1 MLQLFLSEPASN
13 DNGDDIL
20 VEQRKSLLKELE
32 SVIWSLIS
40 SGHRSEARLW
50 LCDSLAG
57 ISSLTPHHKRELFV
71 ALLRYKTVKRQR
83 LAAQILQLLFEKL
96 PQIAGPIIAKKSYLL
111 EDFFKGNS
119 ERILQWFS
127 NFGGAGDLH
136 SKGAKALSKF
146 AFVNRDICW
155 EELEWRGK
163 HGQSPAMVAT
173 KPHYFLDLDVERTV
187 ENFLE
192 YVPEFWSSVEFSES
206 LKDGEILSIDTKFFI
221 EMFLDL
227 MYKDNSKEVWEVIDI
242 FLIEES
248 FSSLCHH
255 LLVVLEEQELSVFLD
270 LIPRYLNPRLETM
283 KFDNPSS
290 WLGIILSR
298 CHGSSSID
306 QLLLL
311 NALTIQSRKLLLLV
325 REEADMEE
333 KEKIRSIASQICA
346 FSNCSSSFAPII
358 EECVRRKPLELM
370 KLLGLQAWAFHY
382 QLLEAFKT
390 SDSWESLFVS
400 NGIGFHKSAKYSL
413 LNHDEISEESDYE
426 GDKRS
431 SGRSKRKRKSSR
443 RKKKRRDFD
452 SDEDYDNELV
462 DFDGSRL
469 DVQSKAD
476 DWLLSTDGYSFTW
489 TSADLPGHISNYCFF
504 TWLKFIF
511 GK

>member
-1 MLQLFLSEPASN
+1 MNHA
-13 DNGDDIL
+13 
-20 VEQRKSLLKELE
+20 
-32 SVIWSLIS
+32 
-40 SGHRSEARLW
+40 
-50 LCDSLAG
+50 
-57 ISSLTPHHKRELFV
+57 
-71 ALLRYKTVKRQR
+71 
-83 LAAQILQLLFEKL
+83 
-96 PQIAGPIIAKKSYLL
+96 
-111 EDFFKGNS
+111 GNS

-227 MYKDNSKEVWEVIDI
+227 MYKDNMKEVWEVIDI

-270 LIPRYLNPRLETM
+270 LIPRYLNPRLENM
-283 KFDNPSS
+283 KCDNPSS

-333 KEKIRSIASQICA
+333 KEKIKSIASQICA
-346 FSNCSSSFAPII
+346 FSNCSSSFAPIL
-358 EECVRRKPLELM
+358 EECVRRKSLELM
-370 KLLGLQAWAFHY
+370 KLLGLQAWTLHY

-400 NGIGFHKSAKYSL
+400 NGIGFRKSAKYSL

-431 SGRSKRKRKSSR
+431 SGRSKRKRKSTR
-443 RKKKRRDFD
+443 RKKKRRNFD
-452 SDEDYDNELV
+452 PDECYDDELV
-462 DFDGSRL
+462 AFDGSRL
-469 DVQSKAD
+469 DVQSKAG

-489 TSADLPGHISNYCFF
+489 TSVS
-504 TWLKFIF
+504 
-511 GK
+511 